1 MVTAMF
7 AVPGLQWDKPGHH
20 LETFAGCMEVTKHEW
35 MDWFEKSYM
44 VCFFQGIID
53 LSHMFYGLVILEK
66 GSLTCPTF
74 YGLIMWI
81 FKNIGS
87 MGKKISVHFPISIPS
102 YHKMTFFDFW

>member
-1 MVTAMF
+1 
-7 AVPGLQWDKPGHH
+7 
-20 LETFAGCMEVTKHEW
+20 
-35 MDWFEKSYM
+35 
-44 VCFFQGIID
+44 
-53 LSHMFYGLVILEK
+53 MFYGLVILEK

>member
-7 AVPGLQWDKPGHH
+7 AVPGLQWDTPGHH

-44 VCFFQGIID
+44 VCFFQGTID

-74 YGLIMWI
+74 YVLIM
-81 FKNIGS
+81 
-87 MGKKISVHFPISIPS
+87 
-102 YHKMTFFDFW
+102 